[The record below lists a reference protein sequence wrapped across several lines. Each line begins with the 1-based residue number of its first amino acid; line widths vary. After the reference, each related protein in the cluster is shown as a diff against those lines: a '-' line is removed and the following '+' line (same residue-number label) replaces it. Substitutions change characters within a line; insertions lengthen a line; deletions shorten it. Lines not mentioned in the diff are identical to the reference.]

1 MKFNLIEE
9 IVLTEQSSSQARA
22 NTKTKNSFKKIA
34 MNKGTSIQLPKGT
47 VVHHIVDDKDSNGLK
62 DNSWANVI
70 IIPSIEN
77 NSSYAEMLH
86 RIITVFSK
94 MPKGTSIEEF
104 FKQIELTEA
113 YTYNEE
119 KDSIGKVKIRDLMI
133 GG

>member
-1 MKFNLIEE
+1 MRFRLVEDF
-9 IVLTEQSSSQARA
+9 VFTEQSTSQANA
-22 NTKTKNSFKKIA
+22 NTATKNLFKKLAI
-34 MNKGTSIQLPKGT
+34 NKGTSIELPKGT
-47 VVHHIVDDKDSNGLK
+47 VVHHIVDDKGSDGLK
-62 DNSWANVI
+62 DNSWANVV

-94 MPKGTSIEEF
+94 MPKGTSLETF
-104 FKQIELTEA
+104 FKQIEQTEA